1 MKNGREIA
9 DVEYRIRKLERGIK
23 MAHRNRV
30 NIEGTSV
37 DYDSMIKQYVV
48 DIKELRDRLERL
60 TEKKSFVY
68 CCIYSGLYWKV
79 TAKGRRSPNIP
90 KWPL

>member
-1 MKNGREIA
+1 MDDDKEIA
-9 DVEYRIRKLERGIK
+9 KTEYHIRKLERGIK
-23 MAHRNRV
+23 IAHRNRI
-30 NIEGTSV
+30 NIKGDGV